1 MIIFVTGASVGFG
14 AAMVQRFA
22 AAGHKV
28 IAAGRRLA
36 LLETLAD
43 ELGRDKVLPLQ
54 LDVRQRDAV
63 ADALPNLPADFAA
76 IDVLVNNAGLALGLE
91 NAPEA
96 SLDDWGTMIDT
107 NIKGLVYATR
117 AILPGMLIR
126 NRGHVVN
133 IGSVAGNWPY
143 PGGNVY
149 GASKAFV
156 RQFSL
161 NLRADLHGTPLRVTN
176 IEPGLAGGT
185 EFSTVRFK
193 GDAERS
199 AKVYADTQPLTAE
212 DIADAVFW
220 AVNCPPHVNINS
232 IELMPVCQAFAPLA
246 VSRGEASC

>member
-1 MIIFVTGASVGFG
+1 MVVFVTGASVGFG
-14 AAMVQRFA
+14 EATVRRFV

-28 IAAGRRLA
+28 IAAGRRVA
-36 LLETLAD
+36 LLNTLAD
-43 ELGRDKVLPLQ
+43 ELGRDNVLPLQ
-54 LDVRQRDAV
+54 LDVRRRGA
-63 ADALPNLPADFAA
+63 ATEALTGLPRGFAQ

-96 SLDDWGTMIDT
+96 SLDDWDTMIDT
-107 NIKGLVYATR
+107 NVKGLVYTTR
-117 AILPGMLIR
+117 AVLPGMVAR
-126 NRGHVVN
+126 GRGHIVN

-161 NLRADLHGTPLRVTN
+161 NLRADLLGTPVRVTN

-185 EFSTVRFK
+185 EFSEVRFK
-193 GDAERS
+193 GDTKRS
-199 AKVYADTQPLTAE
+199 SQVYADTKPLSAE

-220 AVNCPPHVNINS
+220 AVGQPAHVNVNS

-246 VSRGEASC
+246 VSRGEG